1 MVSQENI
8 KNWSRSVQKWEG
20 NKWRKHGLV
29 WECSTLG
36 LSLFMLPMGAIELWI
51 QILYGFLLY
60 TIPCGVIRQF
70 THPKYLFITLS
81 VTRYTMLR
89 DFNLHSN
96 RCDVNKASLSFHLKS
111 TKSNFVQQSRIK
123 INMDSTRILFGNP
136 RPFHAS
142 LQRHHFD
149 FSVVSFCNYKNYL
162 CKKFNNYFQII
173 LSH

>member
-123 INMDSTRILFGNP
+123 INMDSTRIL
-136 RPFHAS
+136 S
-142 LQRHHFD
+142 LETLDPSMQVCRG
-149 FSVVSFCNYKNYL
+149 
-162 CKKFNNYFQII
+162 II
-173 LSH
+173 LIFQLCHSAIIKIIYVRNSITISK